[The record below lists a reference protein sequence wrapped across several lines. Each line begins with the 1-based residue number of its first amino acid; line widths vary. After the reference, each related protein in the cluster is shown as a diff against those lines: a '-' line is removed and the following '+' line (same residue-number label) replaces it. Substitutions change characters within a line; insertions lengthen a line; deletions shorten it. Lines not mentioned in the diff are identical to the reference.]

1 MVTLVADW
9 SDESEEVTQILEA
22 LGDKQLPVIAIFPA
36 GDAYRP
42 RKLTGLYTRGELIR
56 ELNQAGPSAAKEQ
69 LASKP
74 E

>member
-9 SDESEEVTQILEA
+9 SDASEEVTQILEA

-42 RKLTGLYTRGELIR
+42 RTLTGLYTRGELMR
-56 ELNQAGPSAAKEQ
+56 ELRQAGPSLAKEK